1 MGEKKPGEARGG
13 ETRGQEALT
22 FEQAF
27 GRLKAV
33 VAELEQADLPL
44 DRALALFEEG
54 IGLSRICKAR
64 LDEAEG
70 RVQQLLQE
78 ADGRLVEA
86 PLGDG
91 ATGSGDEP

>member
-1 MGEKKPGEARGG
+1 MGE
-13 ETRGQEALT
+13 LS

-33 VAELEQADLPL
+33 VAELEQPDLPL

-54 IGLSRICKAR
+54 IGLSRVCKAR

-70 RVQQLLQE
+70 RVRQLLQE
-78 ADGRLVEA
+78 ADGRLEEA
-86 PLGDG
+86 PFPAAAPDG
-91 ATGSGDEP
+91 GERP